1 MAETTVTS
9 VIDSQTVLTHMTAT
23 NKDDALRELAATL
36 SDAGYLNDTAG
47 YIHDVY
53 QREKEGSTGI
63 GNYIAIPHGKSDSV
77 SKIGVAIGILDHEI
91 DWETIDDHGVKVIIL
106 FAVGSDTEGAKEHLK
121 LLSLFARKL
130 GRDAVIEA
138 LLTADSAKD
147 VKEAF
152 NN

>member
-53 QREKEGSTGI
+53 QREKEVSTGI

-77 SKIGVAIGILDHEI
+77 SKIGVAIGILDHDI

-106 FAVGSDTEGAKEHLK
+106 FAVGSDTEGAKEHFK

>member
-53 QREKEGSTGI
+53 QREKEGPTGI